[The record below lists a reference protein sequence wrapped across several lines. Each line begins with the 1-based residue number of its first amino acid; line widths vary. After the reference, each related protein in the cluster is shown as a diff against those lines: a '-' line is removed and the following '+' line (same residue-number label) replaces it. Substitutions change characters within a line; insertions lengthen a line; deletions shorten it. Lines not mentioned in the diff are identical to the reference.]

1 MSRFISGSVVLV
13 ALIAVGFVGCTSQ
26 TGPKTVPVKG
36 TLTIDGAPADGVTLS
51 LAPLESSNPV
61 ATGVVNKGAFEL
73 FSGIQ
78 GAKGAVPGKYKVVLA
93 ASGTSSN
100 PKEDAMKKYAGGAAG
115 GKSSEPKAAPL
126 PFPEKYASSATSDK
140 EVEITAGG
148 ADLKIDITK

>member
-1 MSRFISGSVVLV
+1 VSRFISGAVVLV
-13 ALIAVGFVGCTSQ
+13 ALIAVVFVGCTSQ

-36 TLTIDGAPADGVTLS
+36 TLTIDGAPAENITLS

-61 ATGVVNKGAFEL
+61 ATGVVSGGAFEL
-73 FSGIQ
+73 YSGVQ

-93 ASGTSSN
+93 ASGASS
-100 PKEDAMKKYAGGAAG
+100 KEEAMKKYAGGAAG
-115 GKSSEPKAAPL
+115 GNKSELKAAAL

-140 EVEITAGG
+140 EVEITADG